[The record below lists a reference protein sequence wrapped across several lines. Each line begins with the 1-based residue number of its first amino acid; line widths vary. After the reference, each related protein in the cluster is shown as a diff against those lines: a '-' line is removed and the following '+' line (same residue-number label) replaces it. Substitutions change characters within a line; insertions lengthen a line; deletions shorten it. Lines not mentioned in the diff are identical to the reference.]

1 MNSVLP
7 IYFQVKQTIRSW
19 LINKEFSSGEKI
31 PSEMELV
38 RRFRASRLTIRQAL
52 SQLVQ
57 EGFLVSRRG
66 EGTYVSAN
74 EKLIN
79 SFNAEFRGFLDDIIP
94 RGVRLETKS
103 VAMKCMTAPKLV
115 MEKLELESGK
125 LEVVQIKRVRF
136 LRGKHFAYAVNYL
149 PAEIGSKIADKQLYR
164 RPLMQILEQDLGIRL
179 TDAVQTIEASF
190 ADQEVAGKLAVAS
203 GSPILHVEKIMYAQ
217 KHKPIELFMCSYRGD
232 LCKFIVRF
240 KNVRSR
246 WVHDRMDK
254 H

>member
-74 EKLIN
+74 EELIN
-79 SFNAEFRGFLDDIIP
+79 SFNAEFSIWALFSGLGLRTISSFL
-94 RGVRLETKS
+94 
-103 VAMKCMTAPKLV
+103 C
-115 MEKLELESGK
+115 
-125 LEVVQIKRVRF
+125 
-136 LRGKHFAYAVNYL
+136 
-149 PAEIGSKIADKQLYR
+149 
-164 RPLMQILEQDLGIRL
+164 
-179 TDAVQTIEASF
+179 
-190 ADQEVAGKLAVAS
+190 
-203 GSPILHVEKIMYAQ
+203 
-217 KHKPIELFMCSYRGD
+217 
-232 LCKFIVRF
+232 
-240 KNVRSR
+240 
-246 WVHDRMDK
+246 
-254 H
+254 